1 VIFQRVLY
9 LKVEAIFKHLKKK
22 KKQTYLLYC
31 VYLIEVFKTCISH
44 FMIFKLKFKIALTIH
59 IIHDS

>member
-1 VIFQRVLY
+1 MIFQRVLY
-9 LKVEAIFKHLKKK
+9 LKIEAIFKHLKKK
-22 KKQTYLLYC
+22 KTYLLYS